1 MKILNFESKFP
12 YQRKA
17 DKQICYTAIFQKYKN
32 LVYVEWK
39 MRKKHPKKDS
49 CATSMKL
56 TCKQGTYIMVTSVL
70 CTADAVGSRRTER
83 GRSVGQSVWLL
94 FSYGN
99 RSKSMFCCIRKGGMR
114 NQERKKESGTCPKA
128 GERGVGA
135 ALFVCSF
142 LGEDRRSHGRSRKC
156 PGDGDGRRGTGRRWS
171 V

>member
-1 MKILNFESKFP
+1 MRTQNGISEI
-12 YQRKA
+12 
-17 DKQICYTAIFQKYKN
+17 DYTAIFQKYKN
-32 LVYVEWK
+32 LAYVEWK

-70 CTADAVGSRRTER
+70 CTADAVGSRRIES
-83 GRSVGQSVWLL
+83 GRAVRQSVWLL
-94 FSYGN
+94 FSYSNG
-99 RSKSMFCCIRKGGMR
+99 SKSMFCCIRKGGMR
-114 NQERKKESGTCPKA
+114 NQERKKESGACRKA
-128 GERGVGA
+128 GKRGVGA

-156 PGDGDGRRGTGRRWS
+156 TGNGNGRGGTRRRRS

>member
-70 CTADAVGSRRTER
+70 CTADAVGSRRTEKER
-83 GRSVGQSVWLL
+83 TVRQSVWLFL
-94 FSYGN
+94 FMAMKLKV
-99 RSKSMFCCIRKGGMR
+99 RSVAAG
-114 NQERKKESGTCPKA
+114 KEG
-128 GERGVGA
+128 
-135 ALFVCSF
+135 
-142 LGEDRRSHGRSRKC
+142 
-156 PGDGDGRRGTGRRWS
+156 
-171 V
+171 